1 MGTTAGSKVFAG
13 KTLPDGAVAGP
24 SDTINIQGAAKNLI
38 YSWSPAQRKKWEQQ
52 LLDAGLIKPGQY
64 NFADLVQMWQGA
76 VEGAAALYTYG
87 QKKVTPQQYV
97 KNFLG
102 VDGIGGKG
110 SGGGPGGTQTN
121 TQKSVTHFDDLDAQ
135 GAAMDVYS
143 SMLGRAPKP
152 EEVPALK
159 AMLNAYAKA
168 HPSIT
173 TQTTT
178 TDAQGNSSTTSKSR
192 GGVTAQGAG
201 ELAMDSV
208 KAKPE
213 YASYQAAATYYPLL
227 EQALAGPGLDREF

>member
-102 VDGIGGKG
+102 VAGVGQA
-110 SGGGPGGTQTN
+110 GTAST
-121 TQKSVTHFDDLDAQ
+121 STHTDKTIQHIDDLDARGIALDEYQ
-135 GAAMDVYS
+135 SEV
-143 SMLGRAPKP
+143 GRAAKP
-152 EEVPALK
+152 DEVRGLQK
-159 AMLNAYAKA
+159 ALNAFAA
-168 HPSIT
+168 NHPAISTAT
-173 TQTTT
+173 TVNDGKGNSTTT
-178 TDAQGNSSTTSKSR
+178 NTSK
-192 GGVTAQGAG
+192 GGLNQAG
-201 ELAMDSV
+201 IDTLSQERIQQT
-208 KAKPE
+208 PE
-213 YASYQAAATYYPLL
+213 YGSYQAATTYYNAL
-227 EQALAGPGLDREF
+227 EQAADSPDLGVMGV